1 MSETVSRLVDSEL
14 TEQEVSSAIGD
25 LAGEEQSSRQW
36 RNYHLIGNIMRGE
49 GTMVGRDLT
58 RNVAS
63 RLEQE
68 PTVLAPAALPTR
80 DSGISDTWKP
90 VTVFA
95 MAASLALVAV
105 ITLVPGT
112 GGSLDG
118 QATQVAQVEASDD
131 EMFAKEF
138 DEMLAE
144 HGEFTASP
152 GLNGLVAYAK
162 LVSAQSLEQ

>member
-14 TEQEVSSAIGD
+14 PEREAGSVIGNV
-25 LAGEEQSSRQW
+25 AGEEHRSRQW

-49 GTMVGRDLT
+49 GTMVGRDIA

-63 RLEQE
+63 RLDQE
-68 PTVLAPAALPTR
+68 PTVLAPASLPKQ
-80 DSGISDTWKP
+80 DSRASDTWKP

-112 GGSLDG
+112 GGSPNG
-118 QATQVAQVEASDD
+118 QVSQVAQVEESNDD
-131 EMFAKEF
+131 MFAKEF

-144 HGEFTASP
+144 HGEFTAP
-152 GLNGLVAYAK
+152 RG
-162 LVSAQSLEQ
+162 